1 MPFFDYTGTPYSVRP
16 EIVEAN
22 RNAWQG
28 LSEPGSWW
36 SGAER
41 IAIAQE
47 VRSARTCR
55 LCAERKNAISPEAIQ
70 GDHDSRSSLPGEVIE
85 AIHRITTD
93 AGRLSRAFYDRVT
106 AHPGFSDGHYV
117 EMLGVLVTVVSL
129 DSFHRGLG
137 RPDEPLPEPIA
148 GEPSGYRPA
157 LATDQGAYVPMIPVD
172 GAVGDE
178 ADLWE
183 GERGGNVTR
192 AMSLVPDEVRQM
204 LKLSAAYYLPL
215 DILPSPTAHGNRAIN
230 REQIEFLASRVS
242 ALNECFY

>member
-1 MPFFDYTGTPYSVRP
+1 MVHNLWSHGTQLCSPPTLYD
-16 EIVEAN
+16 
-22 RNAWQG
+22 Q
-28 LSEPGSWW
+28 
-36 SGAER
+36 R

-129 DSFHRGLG
+129 
-137 RPDEPLPEPIA
+137 PLA
-148 GEPSGYRPA
+148 RTS
-157 LATDQGAYVPMIPVD
+157 V
-172 GAVGDE
+172 AVWQQQ
-178 ADLWE
+178 L
-183 GERGGNVTR
+183 
-192 AMSLVPDEVRQM
+192 
-204 LKLSAAYYLPL
+204 
-215 DILPSPTAHGNRAIN
+215 
-230 REQIEFLASRVS
+230 
-242 ALNECFY
+242 